1 MRIAKPELKVIRFAN
16 EDVIATS
23 MFAVSDGNGG
33 YNVYNGAIVS
43 SSPEAN
49 GGWIVDMNTTT
60 LVDSWNQEA
69 YDTNKTDAA
78 YSPFY
83 DAYYESGNYYTNG
96 VAFDVNHLNAG
107 AQDPGNTPPT
117 NPPFSF

>member
-1 MRIAKPELKVIRFAN
+1 MKITNPELKVVRFDA

-43 SSPEAN
+43 SSLEAN
-49 GGWIVDMNTTT
+49 GGWLVDMNTTT
-60 LVDSWNQEA
+60 LVDNWNQEA
-69 YDTNKTDAA
+69 YDTNKTNAA

-96 VAFDVNHLNAG
+96 VAFDVNNLNAG
-107 AQDPGNTPPT
+107 GQDPGNTPGP
-117 NPPFSF
+117 NPSLPF